1 MKRYSGLLC
10 AVLCAAIFLA
20 ACAGQGSVLN
30 GEKPTAPGGQVLVS
44 TPAASEEAPANA
56 PADGEQTLSVF
67 AASSL
72 NEAFTEL
79 GKLFEDQNPGLK
91 VSFNFAGSQQLAQQ
105 LGQDAPA
112 DVFAS
117 ANQAQMEVGIGAG
130 RVSADLVRALCG
142 NKLVVIFAKFNPGK
156 LYQLKDLEREG
167 LKLVLA
173 DPAAPAGQYS
183 LEFLDKASKLPEY
196 GETFKVNVLKNVV
209 SYEVNIRSVLTK
221 VALGEADAGIV
232 YASDL
237 STPQGIDVGVMEI
250 PSALNIDV
258 LYYIAPV
265 QESSQAAL
273 AAAFVELAL
282 SQAGQEILA
291 RYGFKMVQ

>member
-1 MKRYSGLLC
+1 MIKRIPSSLGAILCLALLLASCAQPAPSGEPA
-10 AVLCAAIFLA
+10 AVSMPTV
-20 ACAGQGSVLN
+20 QG
-30 GEKPTAPGGQVLVS
+30 E
-44 TPAASEEAPANA
+44 TPATALVGS
-56 PADGEQTLSVF
+56 DKTLSVF
-67 AASSL
+67 AAASL
-72 NEAFTEL
+72 TEAFTEL
-79 GKLFEDQNPGLK
+79 GKLFEEQNPGLRL
-91 VSFNFAGSQQLAQQ
+91 SFNFAGSQQLAQQ

-117 ANQAQMEVGIGAG
+117 ANQVQMEAVIGAG
-130 RVSADLVRALCG
+130 RVSTDQVRALCG

-173 DPAAPAGQYS
+173 DAAVPAGQYS

-196 GETFKVNVLKNVV
+196 GETFKANVLKNVV
-209 SYEVNIRSVLTK
+209 SYEENIRSVLTK

-237 STPQGIDVGVMEI
+237 STPQGMDVGVMEI
-250 PSALNIDV
+250 PSALNIDA
-258 LYYIAPV
+258 LYTIAPV
-265 QESSQAAL
+265 QNSSQAAL
-273 AAAFVELAL
+273 AAGFVEIAL

>member
-1 MKRYSGLLC
+1 MIKRIPGLLSAILC
-10 AVLCAAIFLA
+10 IVLVLASCTQLAPSSEPAA
-20 ACAGQGSVLN
+20 
-30 GEKPTAPGGQVLVS
+30 VS
-44 TPAASEEAPANA
+44 TPAVQAETPASVSANDA
-56 PADGEQTLSVF
+56 KTLSVF
-67 AASSL
+67 AAASL
-72 NEAFTEL
+72 MEAFTDL
-79 GKLFEDQNPGLK
+79 GKLFEEQNPGLK
-91 VSFNFAGSQQLAQQ
+91 LSFNFAGSQQLAQQ

-112 DVFAS
+112 DVFVS
-117 ANQAQMEVGIGAG
+117 ANQVQMDAVIGAG
-130 RVSADLVRALCG
+130 RVPADQVQALCG

-156 LYQLKDLEREG
+156 LYQLKDLDREG

-173 DPAAPAGQYS
+173 DPAVPAGQYS

-196 GETFKVNVLKNVV
+196 GETFKANVLKNVV
-209 SYEVNIRSVLTK
+209 SYEENIRSVLTK

-237 STPQGIDVGVMEI
+237 STPQGMDVGVMEI
-250 PSALNIDV
+250 PSALKIDA

-265 QESSQAAL
+265 QDSSHAAL
-273 AAAFVELAL
+273 AAAFVQLAL

>member
-1 MKRYSGLLC
+1 MTKRVPGLLRAILC
-10 AVLCAAIFLA
+10 IALLLASCTQPTPSGEPAAVTTPAV
-20 ACAGQGSVLN
+20 QGEPPAS
-30 GEKPTAPGGQVLVS
+30 VS
-44 TPAASEEAPANA
+44 TSNPK
-56 PADGEQTLSVF
+56 TLSVF
-67 AASSL
+67 AAASL
-72 NEAFTEL
+72 TEAFTEL
-79 GKLFEDQNPGLK
+79 GKLFEEQNPGLK
-91 VSFNFAGSQQLAQQ
+91 LSFNFAGSQQLAQQ

-117 ANQAQMEVGIGAG
+117 ANQAQMEAVIGVGRA
-130 RVSADLVRALCG
+130 SADQVQALCG

-156 LYQLKDLEREG
+156 LYQLKDLDREG

-173 DPAAPAGQYS
+173 DPAVPAGQYS

-196 GETFKVNVLKNVV
+196 GETFKANVLKNVV
-209 SYEVNIRSVLTK
+209 SYEENIRSVLTK

-237 STPQGIDVGVMEI
+237 STPQGMDVGVMEI
-250 PSALNIDV
+250 PSALNIDA

-265 QESSQAAL
+265 QDSSQAAL
-273 AAAFVELAL
+273 AAAFVEMAL
-282 SQAGQEILA
+282 SQQGQEILA